1 VPGARDAEAVLIT
14 GAYGTGKSSLAAQIA
29 DMLEDRGLRYAA
41 LDLDWLAWGY
51 PGSEEAS
58 AEHRMMMRNLA
69 PVVSNYHEAG
79 VRFFVFS
86 RAFTER
92 WELEDLIAG
101 FPFPLRLVRL
111 AVPPE
116 VIEERLRDG
125 IEAGRHDELREVTEQ
140 VSRTEVPGV
149 EDLTVSNDRPLVETA
164 SEILDWLGWL
174 E

>member
-1 VPGARDAEAVLIT
+1 VPGELDAEAVLIT

-58 AEHRMMMRNLA
+58 AEHRMMMKNLA
-69 PVVSNYHEAG
+69 AVVANYHEAG
-79 VRFFVFS
+79 VRYFVLA

-92 WELEDLIAG
+92 WELEDLIGG
-101 FPFPLRLVRL
+101 FPFPLTLVRL
-111 AVPPE
+111 EVPPE
-116 VIEERLRDG
+116 VIEERLHGG
-125 IEAGRHDELREVTEQ
+125 IEAGRHDELRSRTEQ
-140 VSRTEVPGV
+140 VSRTEMPGV
-149 EDLTVSNDRPLVETA
+149 EDLTVRNDRPLVETA